1 MMGLALSATEDA
13 RCYGAAPG
21 MPNSRCKV
29 PFSAQLMS
37 NFGDSESQ
45 YLSKC
50 PHLCLCSYRIV
61 FLSPRSHGG
70 EIVGPEQLLVQSAI
84 FIVNMREQAGSRM
97 RRQRV
102 DDHIPSVEERS
113 GSDANSSRRVAPLR
127 DRIPVVLGDFPS
139 ER

>member
-29 PFSAQLMS
+29 PFSAPLMS

-50 PHLCLCSYRIV
+50 PHLCLCPYRIV

-70 EIVGPEQLLVQSAI
+70 EGTCPAHHLVGSAI
-84 FIVNMREQAGSRM
+84 FFCHVRGP
-97 RRQRV
+97 RRALIKMAR
-102 DDHIPSVEERS
+102 
-113 GSDANSSRRVAPLR
+113 
-127 DRIPVVLGDFPS
+127 
-139 ER
+139 